1 MLQNG
6 GYGGSAAAQGA
17 GGFVGLIGWVVD
29 GGDGGQAQRGPC
41 HPRDVIE
48 AAGLLIASSYKTQR
62 WSVDRLH
69 TLEKDE

>member
-48 AAGLLIASSYKTQR
+48 AAGLLVTSSYKPKNP
-62 WSVDRLH
+62 VDG
-69 TLEKDE
+69 